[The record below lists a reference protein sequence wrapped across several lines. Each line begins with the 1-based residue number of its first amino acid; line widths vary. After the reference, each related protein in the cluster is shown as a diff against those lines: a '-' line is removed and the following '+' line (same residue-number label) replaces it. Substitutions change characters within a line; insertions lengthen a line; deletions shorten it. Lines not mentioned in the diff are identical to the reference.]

1 MQCHPLRFSV
11 LSILAAGLLGG
22 LATPLAPRWNE
33 TKVKHAWHTI
43 PDNWVDLG
51 HPSAGTTIDLHLAL
65 KSHDEDALIDALYE
79 VSDPNHPRYRS
90 HLSKEQVAD
99 LVAPHAD
106 TLELINSWLEHLGI
120 PPSSVSRT
128 LGSWLTLT
136 GVPVS
141 QANDILGASYQLYNH
156 VETNHTVLRTISYS
170 VPEALHEHIHT
181 IVPTTYF
188 GSPPTEGRKLRMHPN
203 SAVWARAEAGS
214 GESVRVLSS
223 RDLEGYVT
231 SSYVRWLYN
240 TGGYRPAA
248 VDRNVIGIAGYDG
261 QYPSPKDLGLFM
273 TEFRTDGE
281 DATFSVVQVQG
292 GGNDPDK
299 PGIEANLDI
308 QYSEAMTYPIT
319 NVFYSIGGALETL
332 DPFVNFLFYMLTKE
346 TRIPQT
352 ITTSYG
358 GPEYN
363 FPLDYATRVC
373 RIFAELGLRG
383 VSVFFASGDSGV
395 GKGNCLFEDING
407 HVSVHFIPDFPATCP
422 YLTSVGGTT
431 NDSPEVTA
439 SLSGGGFSKYFA
451 RPPYQA
457 NAVPPFLQTL
467 GDKYQGY
474 YNPNGRGIPD
484 ISAQALNFFYF
495 HKGRLRV
502 GSGTSVA
509 TPIAAGIFSLLNDYS
524 ISKGHGPLGFLNGW
538 LYGSGLPG
546 LNDIISGS
554 NPGCN
559 TDGFT
564 AIAGWDPVTGLGTPD
579 FMKLGD
585 IMIDEWSP
593 PNSGASSTTNQLP
606 TETA

>member
-1 MQCHPLRFSV
+1 MQCHPLRLFV
-11 LSILAAGLLGG
+11 LSTLAAGLLGG
-22 LATPLAPRWNE
+22 LATPLVPRWNE

-43 PDNWVDLG
+43 PDNWVGLG

-65 KSHDEDALIDALYE
+65 KSYDENALIDVLYE
-79 VSDPNHPRYRS
+79 VSDPEHPSYRAY
-90 HLSKEQVAD
+90 LSKEQVAN

-141 QANDILGASYQLYNH
+141 RANDILGASYQLYNH
-156 VETNHTVLRTISYS
+156 AETNHTVLRTVSYS
-170 VPEALHEHIHT
+170 IPEVLHQHIHT

-203 SAVWARAEAGS
+203 SAVGARAEAGS
-214 GESVRVLSS
+214 EESVKVLSG
-223 RDLEGYVT
+223 RDLNRYV
-231 SSYVRWLYN
+231 SPSYVRWLYN
-240 TGGYRPAA
+240 TAVYRPAA
-248 VDRNVIGIAGYDG
+248 VDRNVIGIAGYG
-261 QYPSPKDLGLFM
+261 GEYPSPKDLGLFM
-273 TEFRTDGE
+273 TEFRTEGE

-292 GGNDPDK
+292 GGGNNPDI
-299 PGIEANLDI
+299 PGAEANVNT
-308 QYSEAMTYPIT
+308 QYTGAITYPTT
-319 NVFYSIGGALETL
+319 NVFYSTGGAPETI
-332 DPFVNFLFYMLTKE
+332 DPFFDFVTYMLTKE

-358 GPEYN
+358 GPE
-363 FPLDYATRVC
+363 FGVPFDYATMVC
-373 RIFAELGLRG
+373 RLFAELGLRG
-383 VSVFFASGDSGV
+383 VSVLFSSGNSGV
-395 GKGNCLFEDING
+395 GKGDCLVEVKG
-407 HVSVHFIPDFPATCP
+407 HVSVHFIPEFPATCP

-431 NDSPEVTA
+431 RDSPEVAA
-439 SLSGGGFSKYFA
+439 SLSGGGFSNYFE

-467 GDKYQGY
+467 GDKYHGY
-474 YNPNGRGIPD
+474 YHPGGRGVPD
-484 ISAQALNFFYF
+484 ISAQALNILFAF
-495 HKGRLRV
+495 KGQLEV
-502 GSGTSVA
+502 GSGTSAA
-509 TPIAAGIFSLLNDYS
+509 TPIAASIFSLLNDYL
-524 ISKGHGPLGFLNGW
+524 ISTGESPLGLLNGW
-538 LYGSGLPG
+538 LYGRGLAG

-579 FMKLGD
+579 FMKLEE
-585 IMIDEWSP
+585 IIDES
-593 PNSGASSTTNQLP
+593 
-606 TETA
+606 

>member
-1 MQCHPLRFSV
+1 MQCLPLRLFV
-11 LSILAAGLLGG
+11 LSTLATALLGG
-22 LATPLAPRWNE
+22 LATPLASRWNE
-33 TKVKHAWHTI
+33 KKVKHAWNTI

-51 HPSAGTTIDLHLAL
+51 HPSAGATIDLHLAL
-65 KSHDEDALIDALYE
+65 KSHDEDALINALYE

-106 TLELINSWLEHLGI
+106 TLELINSWLEHLGV

-141 QANDILGASYQLYNH
+141 KANDILGASYRLYNH

-170 VPEALHEHIHT
+170 IPEALHEHIHT

-188 GSPPTEGRKLRMHPN
+188 GSPPTEGRKLRMRPN

-214 GESVRVLSS
+214 EESVNVLS
-223 RDLEGYVT
+223 RDLEGYA
-231 SSYVRWLYN
+231 SPSYATMGSTRARRTW
-240 TGGYRPAA
+240 
-248 VDRNVIGIAGYDG
+248 
-261 QYPSPKDLGLFM
+261 GLFM

-281 DATFSVVQVQG
+281 DATFSVVQIQG
-292 GGNDPDK
+292 GGNDPDT
-299 PGIEANLDI
+299 PGIEANLDT
-308 QYSEAMTYPIT
+308 QYAAAMTYPTT
-319 NVFYSIGGALETL
+319 NVFYSTGGALDTF
-332 DPFVNFLFYMLTKE
+332 DPFFNFVTYVLTKE
-346 TRIPQT
+346 MRIPRT

-358 GPEYN
+358 GPEYH
-363 FPLDYATRVC
+363 FPFDYAMRVC
-373 RIFAELGLRG
+373 RLFAELGLLG
-383 VSVFFASGDSGV
+383 VSVLFSSGDSGV
-395 GKGNCLFEDING
+395 GKGDCLFEVDG
-407 HVSVHFIPDFPATCP
+407 YVSVHFIPEFPATCP
-422 YLTSVGGTT
+422 YLTTVGGTT
-431 NDSPEVTA
+431 RDNPEIAA
-439 SLSGGGFSKYFA
+439 SLSGGGFSNYFA

-474 YNPNGRGIPD
+474 YHPGGRGVPD
-484 ISAQALNFFYF
+484 ISAQALKFFYF

-509 TPIAAGIFSLLNDYS
+509 TPVRASLPPLCVIHPRAPSCYTIAQIAAGIFSLLNDYS
-524 ISKGHGPLGFLNGW
+524 ILKGKGPLGLLNGW

-554 NPGCN
+554 NPGCD

-579 FMKLGD
+579 FAKLEE
-585 IMIDEWSP
+585 IIDES
-593 PNSGASSTTNQLP
+593 
-606 TETA
+606 

>member
-1 MQCHPLRFSV
+1 MQCHSHRLFV
-11 LSILAAGLLGG
+11 LSTLAAGLLSG
-22 LATPLAPRWNE
+22 LATPLASRWNE

-51 HPSAGTTIDLHLAL
+51 HPSAGTTVDLHLAL
-65 KSHDEDALIDALYE
+65 KSHDENALIDALYE
-79 VSDPNHPRYRS
+79 VSDPNHPKYRS

-99 LVAPHAD
+99 LVKPHAD
-106 TLELINSWLEHLGI
+106 TLELINSWLEHLGV
-120 PPSSVSRT
+120 PHSSVSRT

-170 VPEALHEHIHT
+170 IPDALHEHIHT

-214 GESVRVLSS
+214 ESEDSVNVLSS
-223 RDLEGYVT
+223 RYPEEYI
-231 SSYVRWLYN
+231 SPSYMRWLYK
-240 TGGYRPAA
+240 TSGYRPAA

-273 TEFRTDGE
+273 TEFRTDGDE
-281 DATFSVVQVQG
+281 ATFSVVQVQG
-292 GGNDPDK
+292 GGNDPDT
-299 PGIEANLDI
+299 PGKEANLDT
-308 QYSEAMTYPIT
+308 QYTGAMTYPTT
-319 NVFYSIGGALETL
+319 NIFYSTGGALETF
-332 DPFVNFLFYMLTKE
+332 DPFLNFVTYILTKE
-346 TRIPQT
+346 TRIPRT

-358 GPEYN
+358 GPEYG

-373 RIFAELGLRG
+373 RLFAELGLLG
-383 VSVFFASGDSGV
+383 VSVIFSSGDSGV
-395 GKGNCLFEDING
+395 GVGNCLFKVDG
-407 HVSVHFIPDFPATCP
+407 HISVHFIPKFPATCP

-431 NDSPEVTA
+431 NDSPEVAA
-439 SLSGGGFSKYFA
+439 SLSGGGFSNYFE

-467 GDKYQGY
+467 GNKYQGY
-474 YNPNGRGIPD
+474 YHPGGRGVPD
-484 ISAQALNFFYF
+484 ISAQALNILYF
-495 HKGRLRV
+495 HEGQLRV
-502 GSGTSVA
+502 ASGTSVA

-524 ISKGHGPLGFLNGW
+524 ISKGKGPLGFLNGW
-538 LYGSGLPG
+538 LYGHGLPG

-579 FMKLGD
+579 FTKLEG
-585 IMIDEWSP
+585 IIDEWSP
-593 PNSGASSTTNQLP
+593 PNLGASSTTHQLP